1 MGTTL
6 PVLLQLLLDVQQDC
20 SFPILHNMTLSNR
33 AAIRVQLLIR
43 QHEPNQAMSALLDLT
58 PTPEECPISC
68 VWQVTVAAIQ
78 ANADLLVPD
87 ASTDSHNAQLCQAIF
102 QFLWSW
108 RPPDAGSTG
117 ACSRWDA
124 CLVATVSQLGA
135 LLDEH
140 GPECLTEPTLAAL
153 CCVLACRHTC
163 SVWLTVKLAR
173 PGASGTKGMKKAF
186 DAFSICF
193 QHDTSALLLG
203 CSNLLRPESNQPVAV
218 RMEGLLTMDRA
229 VDKYLQDNPDSDDT
243 QLMLWPDEAVQLL
256 LFTCTKDTSVRI
268 RRAVMSLL
276 TSVVSRQQSIQEAD
290 IISTLVLKCRDK
302 DSKVQ
307 TQAYE
312 MLLQLPINILR
323 AHLSVED
330 WCAVLDTALLS
341 KRADH
346 VVCAA
351 GNERAEIQKFG
362 TDLLHKYLDSQELLP
377 WVDTTAA
384 GALHGVS
391 AESAALRALEF
402 ASCRLKALQLPWHNS
417 TVYDAYGAALSS
429 FESQQLQEN
438 L

>member
-1 MGTTL
+1 MEQIALGSCSL
-6 PVLLQLLLDVQQDC
+6 YHQLHKVFAVYCNTGQ
-20 SFPILHNMTLSNR
+20 
-33 AAIRVQLLIR
+33 
-43 QHEPNQAMSALLDLT
+43 SALMPDDVSSLT
-58 PTPEECPISC
+58 HPMSLNANSYTFSVTC
-68 VWQVTVAAIQ
+68 VQSLLSSAA
-78 ANADLLVPD
+78 A
-87 ASTDSHNAQLCQAIF
+87 
-102 QFLWSW
+102 
-108 RPPDAGSTG
+108 
-117 ACSRWDA
+117 
-124 CLVATVSQLGA
+124 
-135 LLDEH
+135 
-140 GPECLTEPTLAAL
+140 
-153 CCVLACRHTC
+153 
-163 SVWLTVKLAR
+163 
-173 PGASGTKGMKKAF
+173 
-186 DAFSICF
+186 
-193 QHDTSALLLG
+193 
-203 CSNLLRPESNQPVAV
+203 
-218 RMEGLLTMDRA
+218 MDRA